1 VPEIIAQ
8 HMPVVDHPDSKVRD
22 QPAPNFGD
30 PAADED
36 ELAVIMTPSNPTGWE
51 QIILEKRR

>member
-1 VPEIIAQ
+1 
-8 HMPVVDHPDSKVRD
+8 VRD
-22 QPAPNFGD
+22 QPAPDFGI

-36 ELAVIMTPSNPTGWE
+36 EPAVIMTPSNPNPTEWE

>member
-1 VPEIIAQ
+1 
-8 HMPVVDHPDSKVRD
+8 MPVVNHPDSKVRD

-36 ELAVIMTPSNPTGWE
+36 ELAVIMTPSNPTGLE
-51 QIILEKRR
+51 QIILEKRW